1 MEVGRRILQT
11 MLVLSIFTFIV
22 AVTSLYVQ
30 MQMQNLGACTI
41 PLPLFIPFIA
51 CLGLFIGTLIYSLM
65 APVKVKGIDVDAIC
79 KLLEADEAKVIKAIL
94 THEDITQAKISKITK
109 LNKVRVFRILE
120 RLERRGVIKKVKRG
134 KTNRILLSEEIRKA
148 MGLAK

>member
-1 MEVGRRILQT
+1 MEVGRRVIQT

-79 KLLEADEAKVIKAIL
+79 KLLEADEAKVIRAIL
-94 THEDITQAKISKITK
+94 THEDLTQARLARITN
-109 LNKVRVFRILE
+109 LNKVRVFRILQ
-120 RLERRGVIKKVKRG
+120 RLERRGVIKKVRKG
-134 KTNRILLSEEIRKA
+134 KTNKILLSEEVRRA
-148 MGLAK
+148 LGL